1 MVGVRK
7 GVLPRSSMTIQNSE
21 VKTQVLL
28 ECLEEGRMGRE
39 AQARF
44 CTSQGQRRSVT
55 FWEVSLS
62 TSQCH
67 CTSGLL

>member
-21 VKTQVLL
+21 VKTRVLL

-39 AQARF
+39 AQTCF
-44 CTSQGQRRSVT
+44 CTFPRAKEICSILGSV
-55 FWEVSLS
+55 FK
-62 TSQCH
+62 H
-67 CTSGLL
+67 